1 MAINHEHGSGAE
13 RNPSVGY
20 DRSDLGSR
28 GILIFF
34 LVLAV
39 FAVGVHLCVLGMY
52 VSMTKI
58 TDKHDPEMSPL
69 APKAITPRAGI
80 LTNTA
85 NVNIQQF
92 PEPRLARDDTAEME
106 RLLLKETASLTAAP
120 WTDAQGNV
128 HLPIEQAMKEFGAR
142 LPVREG
148 GAVVPKNYPGAGR
161 EYAGRPAVADEGQP
175 QEEPAE
181 SEVENPA
188 ASK

>member
-1 MAINHEHGSGAE
+1 MATNHEHRTGPE

-20 DRSDLGSR
+20 DKSDLGSR

-39 FAVGVHLCVLGMY
+39 FAVAIHLGVLGMY
-52 VSMTKI
+52 ISMTKI
-58 TDKHDPEMSPL
+58 SDKHDPEMSPL
-69 APKAITPRAGI
+69 APKTVTPRAGI

-92 PEPRLARDDTAEME
+92 PEPRLARDDTAEMT
-106 RLLLKETASLTAAP
+106 RLRLKETEALTAAA
-120 WTDAQGNV
+120 WTDPQGNV
-128 HLPIEQAMKEFGAR
+128 HLPIEEAMKVFGTR

-148 GAVVPKNYPGAGR
+148 AAGLPNYPGAGR
-161 EYAGRPAVADEGQP
+161 EYSGLRAVADEGQAQDGP
-175 QEEPAE
+175 MQGK
-181 SEVENPA
+181 VGNPA